1 MKIEYAITLRC
12 NAGCPSC
19 SRHSQI
25 HGAES
30 DVTLEQNDRFIAEV
44 KGHGGIE
51 RIWVTGGEPT
61 VHPMYVD
68 IMVKLYRELLATSVI
83 ERLIIVSNGYIPVS
97 LPPGV
102 EHTTLAPEDKMH
114 LFRCQ
119 YVAPYDTGQKQTLC
133 RVPFTDGCGFSA
145 YGWYPCGG
153 GAAICMLMGI
163 EQYRRQTIPKDIDA
177 FGPLDDM
184 CRFCQVSAEKW
195 MLVKDFGSIA
205 SRSFREGFSKF
216 DVSKLRRY

>member
-44 KGHGGIE
+44 KGHGDVE
-51 RIWVTGGEPT
+51 RVWVTGGEPA
-61 VHPMYVD
+61 VHPLYD
-68 IMVKLYRELLATSVI
+68 EIMSKLYVELLQTNTI
-83 ERLIIVSNGYIPVS
+83 KHLIIVSNGYIPVV

-102 EHTTLAPEDKMH
+102 EHDILGPEDKMH

-119 YVAPYDTGQKQTLC
+119 YVAPYDTGQERKEC
-133 RVPFTDGCGFSA
+133 KVPFTDGAGFSA

-153 GAAICMLMGI
+153 GASICMLLGLWK
-163 EQYRRQTIPKDIDA
+163 YRRDKIPKDIGD
-177 FGPLDDM
+177 FGSLYDM
-184 CRFCQVSAEKW
+184 CKFCQVSAKHW
-195 MLVKDFGSIA
+195 MYVKDFGPIC
-205 SRSFREGFSKF
+205 SRSFREAFSRF
-216 DVSKLRRY
+216 DAKKLRRY